1 MLSAALAE
9 GVPALRSRRTG
20 GTSADMRDMAAPGV
34 TPPLPRQ
41 YAGVNWLGFW
51 TLYLK
56 EVRRFTKIPMQ
67 TVLAPLMMSLLYM
80 LVFGVATKGARPP
93 VHGIVYTEFVA
104 PGLVMM
110 NVLNNAFANSSSS
123 ILQAKMMGL
132 SSDFLTPPLSAIEQ
146 SLAFIL
152 GSASRGIVVG
162 LVTLATVWWFAGSH
176 IAHPWAAVWFMVSA
190 SLIMGELGVLAGLWS
205 EKFDQMAMVQNFVVM
220 PLTFLSGTF
229 YTVARLPEPFRTGS
243 HFNPFFYLID
253 GFRYG
258 FIGIT
263 DGNLVAGV
271 MSSAFLS
278 VVLGVWCWWLFWK
291 GYRLKT

>member
-20 GTSADMRDMAAPGV
+20 GTSAHMRDMAAPGV

-229 YTVARLPEPFRTGS
+229 YTVDRLPEPFRTAS

-271 MSSAFLS
+271 ASSAFLS

>member
-1 MLSAALAE
+1 MRGALGA
-9 GVPALRSRRTG
+9 
-20 GTSADMRDMAAPGV
+20 GTPMGMRDMAAPAV
-34 TPPLPRQ
+34 TPPLPRK

-51 TLYLK
+51 TLYMK
-56 EVRRFTKIPMQ
+56 EVRRFAKIPAQ
-67 TVLAPLMMSLLYM
+67 TVVAPLMMSLLYM

-93 VHGIVYTEFVA
+93 VHGIVYTQFVA

-132 SSDFLTPPLSAIEQ
+132 SADFLTPPLSSTEQ
-146 SLAFIL
+146 AMAFIL

-162 LVTLATVWWFAGSH
+162 LVTLVTVWGFAGSH
-176 IAHPWAAVWFMVSA
+176 IAHPWAAIWFMVSA

-205 EKFDQMAMVQNFVVM
+205 QKFDEMAMVQNFVVM

-229 YTVARLPEPFRTGS
+229 YTVDRLPEPFRTLS
-243 HFNPFFYLID
+243 HYNPFFYLID

-263 DGNLVAGV
+263 DGSLVAGV
-271 MSSAFLS
+271 ISSAFLS
-278 VVLGVWCWWLFWK
+278 AVLGLWCWWVFWK

>member
-1 MLSAALAE
+1 
-9 GVPALRSRRTG
+9 
-20 GTSADMRDMAAPGV
+20 MAAPGV

-51 TLYLK
+51 TLYMK
-56 EVRRFTKIPMQ
+56 EVRRFAKIPAQ
-67 TVLAPLMMSLLYM
+67 TVVAPLMMSLLYM

-132 SSDFLTPPLSAIEQ
+132 SADFLTPPLSSIEQ

-162 LVTLATVWWFAGSH
+162 LVTLVTVWGFAGSH
-176 IAHPWAAVWFMVSA
+176 IAHPWAALWFMVSA

-205 EKFDQMAMVQNFVVM
+205 QKFDEMAMVQNFVVM

-229 YTVARLPEPFRTGS
+229 YTVDRLPEPFRTLS
-243 HFNPFFYLID
+243 HYNPFFYLID

-263 DGNLVAGV
+263 DGSLVAGV
-271 MSSAFLS
+271 ISSALLS
-278 VVLGVWCWWLFWK
+278 AVLGIWCWWVFWK